1 MGRFGRSMQMF
12 KASWGVLRDDKELA
26 VIPVVS
32 FVCSAAVVA
41 LAGGAAWFTV
51 DVTTT
56 TAGQDTL
63 NPTPL
68 TYVVGFLGYVLVT
81 FVVTY
86 FTGAIVSAAL
96 ERFRGGDPSL
106 GSALG
111 GASARL
117 VPLFWWSVV
126 AGTLGFILQAL
137 EERAGFLGQLVLRGI
152 GLAWR
157 VVTWLAVPVI
167 IDQGLGPFDSLKT
180 SAGLFKRTWGENL
193 IVQGGLGLVNL
204 LVLLPGIAAFAA
216 LSVALPL
223 LGVPLLVLWIVTVAV
238 VFSALN
244 GILRTAVYL
253 YASGQQAPGFESEML
268 AGAFGPRK
276 R

>member
-1 MGRFGRSMQMF
+1 MGRFGRSVEMF
-12 KASWGVLRDDKELA
+12 KASWGVLRADKELA

-32 FVCSAAVVA
+32 FVCSAAAVA

-56 TAGQDTL
+56 TAGQDNL

-68 TYVVGFLGYVLVT
+68 TYVVGFVGYVLVT

-86 FTGAIVSAAL
+86 FAGAIVSAAL
-96 ERFRGGDPSL
+96 ERFRGGDPTL

-117 VPLFWWSVV
+117 VPLFWWSVL
-126 AGTLGFILQAL
+126 AGTLGFVLQAL
-137 EERAGFLGQLVLRGI
+137 EERAGPLASLVLRGI

-180 SAGLFKRTWGENL
+180 SAGLFKQTWGENL

-204 LVLLPGIAAFAA
+204 VVMLPGIVLFTV
-216 LSVALPL
+216 LSVAVPL
-223 LGVPLLVLWIVTVAV
+223 LGIPLLVVWIVAVAI
-238 VFSALN
+238 VFATLN

-253 YASGQQAPGFESEML
+253 YASGQQAPGFAPELL
-268 AGAFGPRK
+268 AGAFGPK